1 MEDKLTKGEQKRVEV
16 CEKITKWAS
25 EDKEHRGCIVLAT
38 DEKSST
44 CAVIG
49 QNQTL
54 VTAFASALKTSPS
67 LRNVLTTTL
76 LLDLAT
82 GGSKSDTDKDK

>member
-1 MEDKLTKGEQKRVEV
+1 MEDKLTKGEQKRVDACNNV
-16 CEKITKWAS
+16 VKWAS

-38 DEKSST
+38 DKKSST

-54 VTAFASALKTSPS
+54 IIALVSAIKDTPG
-67 LRNVLTTTL
+67 LRSVLAVAL
-76 LLDLAT
+76 VLDMA